1 MTTRAEHVKQL
12 MEMVSYR
19 SLEIPST
26 WTCDTKPDCKMACG
40 MQGFPEN
47 RARKALI
54 LTHDC
59 GTELALHWLI
69 ENADSPD
76 IDAPLPESPI
86 LGTRSSGEL
95 FHIVELTFTHKS
107 QVMA

>member
-1 MTTRAEHVKQL
+1 
-12 MEMVSYR
+12 
-19 SLEIPST
+19 
-26 WTCDTKPDCKMACG
+26 

-69 ENADSPD
+69 ENAESPD
-76 IDAPLPESPI
+76 IDAPVPESPI
-86 LGTRSSGEL
+86 LGTRSSGEYSL
-95 FHIVELTFTHKS
+95 SLSLDLKLIKGHRH
-107 QVMA
+107 MA